1 MRETLL
7 IDVRAQEH
15 QAKKGLEISWVIVH
29 HRKTFRGMEIDEM
42 VSKVER
48 ERRALEAAEKDLQ
61 ERREKLVEL
70 EREEAQRELDRCL
83 KKVGS
88 EHALELLRLAIK
100 VKPKAAVAALRDM
113 ADPKGQTAS

>member
-1 MRETLL
+1 
-7 IDVRAQEH
+7 
-15 QAKKGLEISWVIVH
+15 
-29 HRKTFRGMEIDEM
+29 MEICQM

-61 ERREKLVEL
+61 ERRQKLVEL

-88 EHALELLRLAIK
+88 EHALELLKLAIK
-100 VKPKAAVAALRDM
+100 VKPKAAVSALRDM
-113 ADPKGQTAS
+113 ADGKGQSSA